1 MLNLTRKVGERI
13 RIGQDIWVSVT
24 KKRGDGKLTIGI
36 EAPPEI
42 PIVREELIDDTEPRT
57 PKAA

>member
-1 MLNLTRKVGERI
+1 MLCLTRQVGERI
-13 RIGQDIWVSVT
+13 RIGDDIWVSVT

-42 PIVREELIDDTEPRT
+42 QIVREELIKEPGQEN